1 MNSKNQNIQKNK
13 KNTALSTTLAV
24 ATAISAAT
32 SLPVNLVQQ
41 VQAQENALNNSNN
54 PTNEVTQAA
63 TEPKQK
69 VELQNKVDKA
79 NEEVVSTSTVLENT
93 KMPRTEAKQTLDKA
107 QKAKEDNDATIK
119 ANQDAVDSVIASE
132 LQSRES
138 ALSDAKGKLQDATD
152 KKADLEKQ
160 IADNDAQLQTLN
172 DKISKLKEAV
182 ESGKD
187 TNDSNKAELDK
198 LSQEK
203 VKLQSN
209 LDSLNSQK
217 NDVEK
222 ELKSLDTQKT
232 QTEADLKTAKDEYQE
247 VSNKASELEKQLQE
261 ANQKVTSLQEALNK
275 TYSDNDIAQMKQ
287 EIESLNTTIDG
298 LNGQLKDLNANLDSK
313 DKEIKAKEAEI
324 SEVDSKIAT
333 AQAELNA
340 ANTALTNAE
349 ASFQTAN
356 EEYIK
361 AKNKLDDINS
371 QKDETYNQLILDYC
385 AAFQKQDILKE
396 KYAAVQKDYEAAKA
410 EYDSSA
416 TKYNNNVASF
426 LQYIFDKTDDNN
438 LKADVQVALEELKRY
453 DGQKINIEENT
464 IGLKYYDSTN
474 FENTP
479 FELSNFLKS
488 LDYIRVS
495 NAIRVREGQSELKVS
510 LALMIESGIQ
520 NQYSSLR
527 IAHSQK
533 YRIAENLAWYPK
545 LDSKQFFKED
555 GTIDLDR
562 MEQIGRDKNTKEE
575 DYYNPFVG
583 WWIEEKVLK
592 ENGATT
598 GFGHYE
604 NIIDSYYD
612 ITGFSVNSSK
622 NNKYGYTF
630 GQVFANT
637 NKFGISGTSVDD
649 VQNLVNEWITYKEEA
664 KKQALSN
671 YSAKENEKNTI
682 YHELEKTQTALEKAT
697 EAKDAYR
704 NQIENDYNTK
714 LATLNDAAAQK
725 RKAQQNVNAKTQ
737 SLASLNEQKNKLA
750 GEKTSLDNEYVQKGE
765 EKTNL
770 VTQIDKN
777 SADLKEKQSLLDS
790 ATQSK
795 DEVRKQLE
803 EATKNANEIT
813 AQYSKQTQLLT
824 EASDKVDESD
834 KKLKAINKNIEDQTV
849 AQTKVEKDIKGTQ
862 TSLDE
867 NTKQSKAYEEAID
880 TYKKAVSDLNETKN
894 TLTEINS
901 KKAKAETDLADIEKN
916 IAAYSGQ
923 IPTLQLAYDKV
934 VQASE
939 EWKEI
944 KEEKNDEKNDEKNIP
959 FARMAK
965 MPNTVY
971 GPFDD
976 ETLDGLKAKIEAYV
990 NAKAKV
996 DELAEAYNNAKAV
1009 YDEADAK
1016 YQDALT
1022 KYESAEEKYNTAK
1035 ASYDDFVSKHG
1046 YVSEDTISV
1055 ASEVTFT
1062 GKEVT
1067 PTVVVKDSKGNA
1079 VDASE
1084 YTLTYSNN
1092 IELGTATVKV
1102 EMNGQNY
1109 VGSFTKSFKV
1119 VKAEVKDDNKDKNDN
1134 KDNGNTGTVKPSTPG
1149 TSTGGNNGNSGSQTV
1164 AKPTNTD
1171 SKGNTSTSK
1180 KVKTGDEAPIVGFSL
1195 MAMLSS
1201 ALYFFTKNKKEEE

>member
-13 KNTALSTTLAV
+13 KKTALSTTLSV

-41 VQAQENALNNSNN
+41 VQAQEDALNNSNN

-119 ANQDAVDSVIASE
+119 ANQEAVDSAISSE
-132 LQSRES
+132 LQARETV
-138 ALSDAKGKLQDATD
+138 LSDAQAKLKDATD

-160 IADNDAQLQTLN
+160 IADNDEQLKTLN
-172 DKISKLKEAV
+172 DKIEKLKDTV
-182 ESGKD
+182 DSGKD
-187 TNDSNKAELDK
+187 INDSTKTELEK

-203 VKLQSN
+203 EKLQSN

-222 ELKSLDTQKT
+222 ELKSLGTQKT
-232 QTEADLKTAKDEYQE
+232 QAESDLKTAQDEYKE
-247 VSNKASELEKQLQE
+247 ASNKASELEKQLQE

-275 TYSDNDIAQMKQ
+275 TYSDDDIAQMKQ
-287 EIESLNTTIDG
+287 EIESLNTTIVG
-298 LNGQLKDLNANLDSK
+298 LNGQLTDLNADLDSK
-313 DKEIKAKEAEI
+313 NKEIEAKETEI
-324 SEVDSKIAT
+324 NDVDSKIAT
-333 AQAELNA
+333 AQDELNA

-349 ASFQTAN
+349 ALLKTAN
-356 EEYIK
+356 EEYLK
-361 AKNKLDDINS
+361 AENKLDDINS

-385 AAFQKQDILKE
+385 DTFQKQDILKE
-396 KYAAVQKDYEAAKA
+396 KYAVVQKDYEAAKA
-410 EYDSSA
+410 EYENSA
-416 TKYNNNVASF
+416 TKYNDNVASF
-426 LQYIFDKTDDNN
+426 LQYIFDKTDDKN
-438 LKADVQVALEELKRY
+438 LKADVQVALEELKRF
-453 DGQKINIEENT
+453 DGQKINIKENT

-488 LDYIRVS
+488 LDYIKVS

-510 LALMIESGIQ
+510 LALMLESAIQ
-520 NQYSSLR
+520 NQYSSLS
-527 IAHSQK
+527 IGHSQK
-533 YRIAENLAWYPK
+533 YRISENLAWYPT
-545 LDSKQFFKED
+545 LDSKQFFNED

-562 MEQIGRDKNTKEE
+562 MDEIGRNQDKNNP

-583 WWIEEKVLK
+583 WWVEEKVLK

-612 ITGFSVNSSK
+612 ITGFSVNSSM

-637 NKFGISGTSVDD
+637 NTFGISGTSVDD
-649 VQNLVNEWITYKEEA
+649 VQNLVNEWIRYKEEA

-682 YHELEKTQTALEKAT
+682 YLELEKAQTALEKAT

-704 NQIENDYNTK
+704 NEIENDYNTK
-714 LATLNDAAAQK
+714 LKTLNDAAAQK
-725 RKAQQNVNAKTQ
+725 LKEQKNVNAKTQ
-737 SLASLNEQKNKLA
+737 ALSELNGQKDKLTGEKANLNKEYTQKN
-750 GEKTSLDNEYVQKGE
+750 E

-770 VTQIDKN
+770 VKQISDKN
-777 SADLKEKQSLLDS
+777 TDLNKKQELLDS

-795 DEVRKQLE
+795 DVVKKQLE
-803 EATKNANEIT
+803 EATKKANDIT
-813 AQYSKQTQLLT
+813 AQHSEQAQLVT
-824 EASDKVDESD
+824 EASNKVDESD
-834 KKLKAINKNIEDQTV
+834 KKLKAINKNIEDQTA
-849 AQTKVEKDIKGTQ
+849 AQNKVEKDIKDTQ

-867 NTKQSKAYEEAID
+867 NTKQSKVYEEAID
-880 TYKKAVSDLNETKN
+880 TYKKAVSDLNEAES

-901 KKAKAETDLADIEKN
+901 KKAKAEADLANIEKD
-916 IAAYSGQ
+916 IATYSGQ
-923 IPTLQLAYDKV
+923 IPTLQLSYDKA

-944 KEEKNDEKNDEKNIP
+944 KKEKNEENNIP

-965 MPNTVY
+965 TPNTVY

-976 ETLDGLKAKIEAYV
+976 GTLDGLKPKIEAYV

-996 DELAEAYNNAKAV
+996 DELAEAYNKAKAV

-1022 KYESAEEKYNTAK
+1022 KYEAAEEKYNTAK
-1035 ASYDDFVSKHG
+1035 ASYDNFVAKHG

-1055 ASEVTFT
+1055 ASEVTFS

-1067 PTVVVKDSKGNA
+1067 PTVVVKDSKGNV
-1079 VDASE
+1079 VDGSE
-1084 YTLTYSNN
+1084 YTVTYSNN

-1109 VGSFTKSFKV
+1109 VGSFEKSFKI

-1134 KDNGNTGTVKPSTPG
+1134 KDNGNTGTVKPSTPVS
-1149 TSTGGNNGNSGSQTV
+1149 STDGNNGNSGSQTV

-1180 KVKTGDEAPIVGFSL
+1180 KVKTGDEAPVVGFSL